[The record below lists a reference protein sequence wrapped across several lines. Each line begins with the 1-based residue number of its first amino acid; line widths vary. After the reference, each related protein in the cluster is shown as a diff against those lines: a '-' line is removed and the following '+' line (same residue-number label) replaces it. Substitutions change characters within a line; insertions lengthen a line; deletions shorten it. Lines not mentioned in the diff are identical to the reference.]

1 MFFEYSLWFLPIIII
16 LALIGTVLHSGLI
29 GKRFSFLNKYDNV
42 TKRQRYI
49 LSSLRFLSLFLI
61 LLLFLSPVKIINHK
75 RIEKPTVI
83 IAQDCSSSLTNID
96 FEKYNAELE
105 RFCKDLKKDYNI
117 VQLQFGSKV
126 KPFDFN
132 NNKVL
137 PKDFATDFSLLYS
150 YISEN
155 YSEENLSAI
164 VLASDGINT
173 QGHSILNVEE
183 YFSCPVYTVAMGDT
197 TISKDIK
204 INDIRYNKIC
214 FLDDEFPLEINIK
227 ADKCLGEK
235 VSLSMTYEGKTSVVK
250 DFVVSDNDY
259 FISIPYKSIAKKVGI
274 NRISF
279 NVTTLDKEKNIVNNH
294 KDIFI
299 EVLNTKKKILILAA
313 GINADVAAIK
323 NIAEENKNYECKVFV
338 AADIYKANLKEE
350 YDVAILYNLPDNN
363 NSFNLIKQLQKQE
376 TPLVFVVGQQT
387 NISYFNALQNSLQI
401 TPISPNPLQTLAT
414 YNSNFSPF
422 TLGEETLNMLRKF
435 PPLLSPT
442 AKYKTSPNLEVLL
455 YQKIGNIATDYPLV
469 AFANDGINKI
479 GYILG
484 ENIWRWKLHN
494 YMFNSSFN
502 EVNEL
507 LSKTLQLV
515 SDKENKKRFRLECK
529 EMYDRSE
536 DVIVQAQLYNDNY
549 ELVNTS
555 EVKFNLKHTPYGK
568 AQASADKVFTF
579 GKTAN
584 AYYLNLSTL
593 QEGEYTIEARTKLG
607 DKVLTDKASFVV
619 KENNIEQNDLVAR
632 HSDLFTLSQKTNGKM
647 VYPDELDKLK
657 QYLKENQNIKPM
669 IYENLENRRFISL
682 WWYWLLIALSLSAE
696 WFLRKYWRE

>member
-1 MFFEYSLWFLPIIII
+1 MFLEYSLWFLPIIII
-16 LALIGTVLHSGLI
+16 IALVGAVLHSGLM
-29 GKRFSFLNKYDNV
+29 GKHFRFFNNLNNV
-42 TKRQRYI
+42 TKQQRYI
-49 LSSLRFLSLFLI
+49 LSALRFISLFLI
-61 LLLFLSPVKIINHK
+61 LFLFLSPVKIINHK
-75 RIEKPTVI
+75 RIEKPTIV
-83 IAQDCSSSLTNID
+83 IAQDCSSSLANTN
-96 FEKYNAELE
+96 FSKYNPELE
-105 RFCKDLKKDYNI
+105 KFCNDLKKDYNI
-117 VQLQFGSKV
+117 VQLKFGSKV
-126 KPFDFN
+126 KPFDFKD
-132 NNKVL
+132 NKIS
-137 PKDFATDFSLLYS
+137 PNDFATDFSELYS
-150 YISEN
+150 FISEN

-183 YFSCPVYTVAMGDT
+183 YFSCPVYSIAMGDT
-197 TISKDIK
+197 TINKDIK

-227 ADKCLGEK
+227 ADKCLGERA
-235 VSLSMTYEGKTSVVK
+235 SLSMTYEGKTSIIK

-279 NVTTLDKEKNIVNNH
+279 NLTSLDKEKNTLNNH

-299 EVLNTKKKILILAA
+299 EVLDTKKKILLLAS

-338 AADIYKANLKEE
+338 GADIYKANIKED
-350 YDVAILYNLPDNN
+350 YDIAILHNLPDNT

-376 TPLVFVVGQQT
+376 TPLLFIVGQQT

-401 TPISPNPLQTLAT
+401 NAISQSVAQTLAN

-442 AKYKTSPNLEVLL
+442 AKYKTSSNLEVLL
-455 YQKIGNIATDYPLV
+455 YQKIGNISTDYPLI
-469 AFANDGINKI
+469 AFSNDGINKI

-507 LSKTLQLV
+507 LSKILQLI

-529 EMYDRSE
+529 DIYDRNE
-536 DVIVQAQLYNDNY
+536 DVIIQAQLYNDNY
-549 ELVNTS
+549 ELVNTP
-555 EVKFNLKHTPYGK
+555 EVKFKLKHK
-568 AQASADKVFTF
+568 AYNKEQVSADKVFTF

-593 QEGEYTIEARTKLG
+593 NEGEYTIEASTKLG
-607 DKVLTDKASFVV
+607 DKLLTDKASFVV

-632 HSDLFTLSQKTNGKM
+632 HGDLFTLSQKTNGKM
-647 VYPDELDKLK
+647 VYPNEFNKLK
-657 QYLKENQNIKPM
+657 QYLKDNQNIKPT
-669 IYENLENRRFISL
+669 IYENLENKRFISL

-696 WFLRKYWRE
+696 WFLRKYWGN

>member
-1 MFFEYSLWFLPIIII
+1 MFLEYSLWFLPIIII
-16 LALIGTVLHSGLI
+16 IALVGAVLHSGLI
-29 GKRFSFLNKYDNV
+29 GKRFSFFNNLNNV
-42 TKRQRYI
+42 TKQQRYI
-49 LSSLRFLSLFLI
+49 LSALRFISLFLI
-61 LLLFLSPVKIINHK
+61 LFLFLSPVKIINHK
-75 RIEKPTVI
+75 RIEKPTIV
-83 IAQDCSSSLTNID
+83 IAQDCSSSLANTN
-96 FEKYNAELE
+96 FSKYNPELE
-105 RFCKDLKKDYNI
+105 KFCNDLKKDYNI
-117 VQLQFGSKV
+117 VQLKFGSKV
-126 KPFDFN
+126 KPFDFKD
-132 NNKVL
+132 NKIS
-137 PKDFATDFSLLYS
+137 PNDFATDFSELYS
-150 YISEN
+150 FISEN

-183 YFSCPVYTVAMGDT
+183 YFSCPVYSIAMGDT
-197 TISKDIK
+197 TINKDIK

-227 ADKCLGEK
+227 ADKCLGERA
-235 VSLSMTYEGKTSVVK
+235 SLSMTYEGKTSIIK

-259 FISIPYKSIAKKVGI
+259 FVSIPYKSIAKKVGI

-279 NVTTLDKEKNIVNNH
+279 NLTSLDKEKNTLNNH

-299 EVLNTKKKILILAA
+299 EVLDTKKKILLLAS

-338 AADIYKANLKEE
+338 GADIYKANIKED
-350 YDVAILYNLPDNN
+350 YDIAILHSLPDNT

-376 TPLVFVVGQQT
+376 TPLLFIVGQQT

-401 TPISPNPLQTLAT
+401 NAISQSVAQTLAN

-442 AKYKTSPNLEVLL
+442 AKYKTSSNLEVLL
-455 YQKIGNIATDYPLV
+455 YQKIGNVSTDYPLI
-469 AFANDGINKI
+469 AFSDDGINKI

-507 LSKTLQLV
+507 LSKTLQLI

-529 EMYDRSE
+529 DIYDRNE
-536 DVIVQAQLYNDNY
+536 DVIIQAQLYNDNY
-549 ELVNTS
+549 ELVNTP
-555 EVKFNLKHTPYGK
+555 EVKFKLKHK
-568 AQASADKVFTF
+568 AYNKEQASADKVFTF

-593 QEGEYTIEARTKLG
+593 NEGEYTIEASTKLG
-607 DKVLTDKASFVV
+607 DKLLTDKASFVV

-632 HSDLFTLSQKTNGKM
+632 HGDLFTLSQKTNGKM
-647 VYPDELDKLK
+647 VYPNEFNKLK
-657 QYLKENQNIKPM
+657 QYLKDNQNIKPT
-669 IYENLENRRFISL
+669 IYENLENKRFISL

-696 WFLRKYWRE
+696 WFLRKYWGN